1 MAVRVV
7 LLHTGHKALSVHN
20 RLYIIRDRLFNSE
33 CHVIHHLFEVTRSM
47 APSTV
52 SLRKKSIIYEKVQRF
67 LFMKGLMMGILTS
80 VGSLARALGPI
91 FVSLQYSVYGPRV
104 SVLFLLSF
112 IVLAFVI
119 IAISYKRLKPYQI
132 PDAV

>member
-1 MAVRVV
+1 
-7 LLHTGHKALSVHN
+7 
-20 RLYIIRDRLFNSE
+20 
-33 CHVIHHLFEVTRSM
+33 
-47 APSTV
+47 
-52 SLRKKSIIYEKVQRF
+52 
-67 LFMKGLMMGILTS
+67 MGILTS